1 VIIALTIIYS
11 SRAVRVVR
19 SQSLSIKETAY
30 IDASRAIGA
39 RHLRIILRHIL
50 PNTFGVVM
58 VIATVTLGSAIL
70 LEASLSFLGV
80 GMPVTVISWGGM
92 LSGDILRNFAVAPW
106 IGIFPGFA
114 LTAVVFGI
122 NVYGDAL
129 RDILDPKLRGR

>member
-1 VIIALTIIYS
+1 
-11 SRAVRVVR
+11 
-19 SQSLSIKETAY
+19 
-30 IDASRAIGA
+30 
-39 RHLRIILRHIL
+39 
-50 PNTFGVVM
+50 
-58 VIATVTLGSAIL
+58 
-70 LEASLSFLGV
+70 
-80 GMPVTVISWGGM
+80 M